1 MTDFHQ
7 IYAAQA
13 DAYEAMVAAEDYQGN
28 LWTALEAV
36 RPLAGLD
43 VVELG
48 AGTGR
53 LTLYLA
59 PRVRSISAFDQSAH
73 MLSVTEGKLRAPGLT
88 NVCTGVADNAAL
100 PVAAAAADLAIA
112 GWSLGH
118 SCGWFPETW
127 RDVIGQAVGEML
139 RVLRPG
145 GTAIIFETLGTG
157 TERPGAPTDG
167 LAAYY
172 QLLETTYGF
181 TRTVI
186 QTDYQ
191 FTSPEDAAAK
201 TRFFF
206 GDALADRLL
215 AERCSVLPEWTGM
228 WHKHL

>member
-28 LWTALEAV
+28 LWKALEGV
-36 RPLAGLD
+36 RPLTGLD

-73 MLSVTEGKLRAPGLT
+73 MLSVTEAKLRAAGLT
-88 NVCTGVADNAAL
+88 NARTGVADNAAL
-100 PVAAAAADLAIA
+100 PVPSACADLAIA

-118 SCGWFPETW
+118 SCGWFAETW
-127 RDVIGQAVGEML
+127 REVIGQAVAEMV

-191 FTSPEDAAAK
+191 FASPEDAAAK

-215 AERCSVLPEWTGM
+215 AERRSLLPEWTGM
-228 WHKHL
+228 WHKHR